1 MPVLFICNLPW
12 TEQRTRRTRDACKSR
27 RLQAAAMEQS
37 PGHLWWWWEARR
49 YGTAAPQGNG
59 SSGTHRGGWL
69 MVEVLLELMN
79 AGELALGALPQ
90 SDAPALRGWR

>member
-1 MPVLFICNLPW
+1 
-12 TEQRTRRTRDACKSR
+12 
-27 RLQAAAMEQS
+27 
-37 PGHLWWWWEARR
+37 
-49 YGTAAPQGNG
+49 
-59 SSGTHRGGWL
+59 

>member
-1 MPVLFICNLPW
+1 
-12 TEQRTRRTRDACKSR
+12 
-27 RLQAAAMEQS
+27 MEQS
-37 PGHLWWWWEARR
+37 PGHLWWWWEAGR
-49 YGTAAPQGNG
+49 YGAAAPQGNG